1 MNANKP
7 HSNVEGKMF
16 TEPLKKNQQFETGK
30 SSQRFRNYSFAKRI
44 WPNPC
49 GCVSARVE
57 SQYRYVIP
65 FVSVVL
71 PCKLWYKSHAHQH
84 SKHMY
89 ITAWILPMGRRLCM
103 CVFACDTGDIPWSF
117 VNRIKHFSWHNNTT
131 SNRSYRIE
139 CMRCFRLEI
148 RNKCAYSSVASHRIA
163 YVRLGLKWLA

>member
-1 MNANKP
+1 MSKAKCSLNHWKN
-7 HSNVEGKMF
+7 
-16 TEPLKKNQQFETGK
+16 NQQFETGK

-71 PCKLWYKSHAHQH
+71 ACKLWYKSHAHQH

-103 CVFACDTGDIPWSF
+103 CVCVFACDTGDIPWSF
-117 VNRIKHFSWHNNTT
+117 VNRTKHFSRHNNTVGT
-131 SNRSYRIE
+131 VRIALNACDAFAWKSEINVRTRRSRRI
-139 CMRCFRLEI
+139 
-148 RNKCAYSSVASHRIA
+148 ASHRIA
-163 YVRLGLKWLA
+163 YVRLGLKWLP